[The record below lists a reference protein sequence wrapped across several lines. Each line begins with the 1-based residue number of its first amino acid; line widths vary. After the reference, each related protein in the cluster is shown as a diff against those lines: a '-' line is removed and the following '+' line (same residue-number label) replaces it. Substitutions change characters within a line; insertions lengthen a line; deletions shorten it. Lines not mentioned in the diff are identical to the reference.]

1 MLFCN
6 SVLEVKNNTD
16 AALARLSWIYK
27 NSNENISQ
35 IINQDQIARIKQI
48 EDKEIKGEIGNLETQ
63 TDNKI
68 GGETGDVRK
77 INIQH
82 GGTITGK
89 PKTDSNGTTLV
100 LNESNLTPDAF
111 PVNNSPTYIGL
122 ISAAL
127 TIIVFFS
134 GCTIF
139 LIKQRGRNKVALL
152 QKHTALLCGSPA
164 PGITIN
170 TKDIK
175 LPAPIVVNNLSQSRL
190 SLKNKIT
197 SNNDYKFGDV
207 DTNEQHS
214 IYEKINKISPKPYV
228 KCEARSNYKTEHFG
242 TYRIAY

>member
-1 MLFCN
+1 
-6 SVLEVKNNTD
+6 
-16 AALARLSWIYK
+16 LAHLSWIYT

-35 IINQDQIARIKQI
+35 ITNQDQIARIKQI
-48 EDKEIKGEIGNLETQ
+48 EDTEIKGEIGDLEIE

-68 GGETGDVRK
+68 RVEASDERK

-82 GGTITGK
+82 RGTMMGK
-89 PKTDSNGTTLV
+89 SKIDSNETTLV

-175 LPAPIVVNNLSQSRL
+175 LPTPIVVNNLSQSRL
-190 SLKNKIT
+190 SLKSKIA
-197 SNNDYKFGDV
+197 SNNDYKFGDG
-207 DTNEQHS
+207 DSSEQHS
-214 IYEKINKISPKPYV
+214 IYEKINKISPQSYI

-242 TYRIAY
+242 MYRTHISMTFNN

>member
-1 MLFCN
+1 M
-6 SVLEVKNNTD
+6 
-16 AALARLSWIYK
+16 
-27 NSNENISQ
+27 
-35 IINQDQIARIKQI
+35 INQDQTARIKQI
-48 EDKEIKGEIGNLETQ
+48 DDKEINGENGDLETQ
-63 TDNKI
+63 TDNKLR
-68 GGETGDVRK
+68 GEAGDDRK

-82 GGTITGK
+82 GSTMTGK
-89 PKTDSNGTTLV
+89 PKIDSNETMLV

-175 LPAPIVVNNLSQSRL
+175 LPTPIVVNNLSQSRL
-190 SLKNKIT
+190 SLKSKIA
-197 SNNDYKFGDV
+197 SNSDYKFGDG
-207 DTNEQHS
+207 DTSEQHS
-214 IYEKINKISPKPYV
+214 IYERINKISPEIYIPYV
-228 KCEARSNYKTEHFG
+228 KCEARSSYKTEHFG
-242 TYRIAY
+242 MYRTAY

>member
-1 MLFCN
+1 M
-6 SVLEVKNNTD
+6 
-16 AALARLSWIYK
+16 
-27 NSNENISQ
+27 SQ
-35 IINQDQIARIKQI
+35 IINQDQIAKIKQI
-48 EDKEIKGEIGNLETQ
+48 EDKEIKSEIGNLEIQ
-63 TDNKI
+63 TDNKVK
-68 GGETGDVRK
+68 GEADDERK

-82 GGTITGK
+82 EGTITGQ
-89 PKTDSNGTTLV
+89 TDSNETTLV

-175 LPAPIVVNNLSQSRL
+175 LPTPIVVNNLSQSRL
-190 SLKNKIT
+190 SLKSKIA
-197 SNNDYKFGDV
+197 SNNDYKFSDV
-207 DTNEQHS
+207 DTSEQHS
-214 IYEKINKISPKPYV
+214 IYEKINKISPEPYV
-228 KCEARSNYKTEHFG
+228 KCEARANYKTEHFG
-242 TYRIAY
+242 TYRTVY

>member
-6 SVLEVKNNTD
+6 SVPEVKNNTD

-35 IINQDQIARIKQI
+35 IFNQDQITRIKQI
-48 EDKEIKGEIGNLETQ
+48 ENKEIKGEISNLKTQ

-82 GGTITGK
+82 GDTITGK